1 MVVNMDITTLR
12 SQWSDVL
19 DYLERLDRMAWIAFF
34 DARLSGLEDSTLH
47 LDFSDSRKFAG
58 HFEYENIREHHTNS
72 LKEAIKAVVGVD
84 LQVVERF

>member
-1 MVVNMDITTLR
+1 MDLATLR

-34 DARLSGLEDSTLH
+34 DARLSKLEGSTLY

-58 HFEYENIREHHTNS
+58 NFDYENIRDNHTIS
-72 LKEAIKAVVGVD
+72 LKEAIKAVVGID
-84 LQVVERF
+84 LQVVERS